1 MNIFQVI
8 LIQPLINGLI
18 LFYKVLGQNLGVAI
32 LGFGLVLRFILNP
45 LTKPYM
51 ASMKKMKEY
60 EPQLAKLREK
70 YKDDKKKL
78 LEAQSEFY
86 KQNKINPGAGCL
98 PYLLQIVV
106 LIALFN
112 VFTTVLN
119 SHTNVDKLNS
129 LLYAPLKMATNQTLN
144 TKFLFFWDVTQPDV
158 FGIAGIP
165 FKLPGLFLI
174 LATLLQFFSAKMM
187 APIISAE
194 KKIVKKTES
203 STDDMQVAMQSS
215 MTYMFPAM
223 TLIFGLRFPFGLVL
237 YWLLFSLWQVIQQY
251 QTSGWG
257 GLTPWLLKLHLLK
270 SESVK
275 E

>member
-8 LIQPLINGLI
+8 LIQPLTNGLI
-18 LFYKVLGQNLGVAI
+18 FFYKILGQNLGVAI
-32 LGFGLVLRFILNP
+32 LGFGLVLRFVLNP

-51 ASMKKMKEY
+51 ASMKKMKDY

-70 YKDDKKKL
+70 YKDDKKQL
-78 LEAQSEFY
+78 LTAQSDFY

-98 PYLLQIVV
+98 PYLLQIVI

-112 VFTTVLN
+112 VFTTVLA
-119 SHTNVDKLNS
+119 SHTSLTKLNN
-129 LLYAPLKMATNQTLN
+129 LLYAPLKIAANQTLN
-144 TKFLFFWDVTQPDV
+144 TKFLYYWDVTKPDA
-158 FGIAGIP
+158 FSIPGIP
-165 FKLPGLFLI
+165 FPLPGLFLI
-174 LATLLQFFSAKMM
+174 IATLLQFFSAKMM
-187 APIISAE
+187 APVISEE
-194 KKIVKKTES
+194 KKIAKKTES

-223 TLIFGLRFPFGLVL
+223 TLLFGLRFPFGLVL

-257 GLTPWLLKLHLLK
+257 GLSPWLLKLRLLK

-275 E
+275 R

>member
-8 LIQPLINGLI
+8 LIQPLTNGLM
-18 LFYKVLGQNLGVAI
+18 LFYKVLGQNMGVAI
-32 LGFGLVLRFILNP
+32 LAFGLVLRFALNP

-51 ASMKKMKEY
+51 ASMKKMKDF
-60 EPQLAKLREK
+60 EPQLSKIKEK

-112 VFTTVLN
+112 VFTTVLSSN
-119 SHTNVDKLNS
+119 TDLSKLNN
-129 LLYAPLKMATNQTLN
+129 LLYAPLKLDSSQTLHTN
-144 TKFLFFWDVTQPDV
+144 FLYYWDVTKPDAYSV
-158 FGIAGIP
+158 AGLP
-165 FKLPGLFLI
+165 FKLPGLFL
-174 LATLLQFFSAKMM
+174 LVSTLLQFMSAKMM

-194 KKIVKKTES
+194 KKLAKKTS
-203 STDDMQVAMQSS
+203 GSTDDMQVAMQSS

-223 TLIFGLRFPFGLVL
+223 TLIFGLSFPFGLVL

-257 GLTPWLLKLHLLK
+257 GLTPWLLKLRLLK
-270 SESVK
+270 S
-275 E
+275 

>member
-1 MNIFQVI
+1 MNIFQI
-8 LIQPLINGLI
+8 LLIQPLANGLFV
-18 LFYKVLGQNLGVAI
+18 FYKFLGQNLGVAI
-32 LGFGLVLRFILNP
+32 LAFGLVLRFVLNP

-51 ASMKKMKEY
+51 ASMKKMKDF

-70 YKDDKKKL
+70 YKDDKKGL
-78 LEAQSEFY
+78 LTAQTEFY

-112 VFTTVLN
+112 VFTTVLKSN
-119 SHTNVDKLNS
+119 TNLTALNK
-129 LLYAPLKMATNQTLN
+129 LLYAPLKLAAGQTLN
-144 TKFLFFWDVTQPDV
+144 TNFLGYWDVTKPDAYPV
-158 FGIAGIP
+158 AGLP

-174 LATLLQFFSAKMM
+174 IATLLQFVSAKMM
-187 APIISAE
+187 APVIKEE
-194 KKIVKKTES
+194 KKIAKKTEG

-223 TLIFGLRFPFGLVL
+223 TLIFGLSFPFGLVL

-257 GLTPWLLKLHLLK
+257 GLTPWLLKLRLLK
-270 SESVK
+270 SVDSK
-275 E
+275 K